1 MSDLHNKL
9 AQSGDHHHSH
19 GIIHMMIE
27 GAMIGGVTALL
38 AHLVSSGMSEVVDKW
53 QSGQHHPVDTDAL
66 RNAPGRQGQCDLA
79 ADGPVGRRYAEIYER
94 ASAGR
99 GEVAFR
105 GLTGP
110 VTGFGA

>member
-66 RNAPGRQGQCDLA
+66 RNALGDKVNVISQQTGLSVDDTLKYMSEHLPGA
-79 ADGPVGRRYAEIYER
+79 AK
-94 ASAGR
+94 SH
-99 GEVAFR
+99 
-105 GLTGP
+105 
-110 VTGFGA
+110 FGA